1 MKMLISA
8 LIFLSACSASALDI
22 SFERDTSLPIVQI
35 NVAIRT
41 GAVSDPENE
50 LGITNFMGE
59 MLLRGTDK
67 LSKEQIDLALDQM
80 GAQLGVETRSEAL
93 IIRGAV
99 LSSQLDRFLAL
110 LQDLITQSSFPQEE
124 VKKLQSVVESQI
136 LEEESSD
143 QTLAGLKFTEFLFG
157 NHPYGKPILG
167 KSNTVSHF
175 TRDEILAT
183 TINSLREISF

>member
-1 MKMLISA
+1 MKKSTLWSILSA
-8 LIFLSACSASALDI
+8 LVFLSACSASALDI

-41 GAVSDPENE
+41 GAVSDPANE

-99 LSSQLDRFLAL
+99 LSSQLDRFLSL
-110 LQDLITQSSFPQEE
+110 LQELITQSNFPQQEIE
-124 VKKLQSVVESQI
+124 KLQIRRRIPDSR
-136 LEEESSD
+136 
-143 QTLAGLKFTEFLFG
+143 G
-157 NHPYGKPILG
+157 GKQRPDPCGAEVHRI
-167 KSNTVSHF
+167 SF
-175 TRDEILAT
+175 RQP
-183 TINSLREISF
+183 SLRKTDSRKDKDRPSLHSR